1 MTLKLNRFRLMPIF
15 LLVLWCILLS
25 PLGLAEEVNAGSQ
38 EEIDEAV
45 TNQVVI
51 PGTNPYQGNVLSIQ
65 PVVTKIEPAITEVGK
80 ISWSIDG
87 LGVYPNSTGIIQVE
101 KPASATVRCAYMAAA
116 TTGFS
121 GYQLQAGDIKIDGA
135 DVIWTKE
142 IPNSISSYNY
152 WADVTS
158 IIKAKIDA
166 APAGRI
172 NFNITESPAYQTDG
186 ELLVVI
192 FDDPTQTTDN
202 TIILNFG
209 AQNTTGDYF
218 NISLAKPIDLNDPNL
233 ALDFSLASSFSNQDG
248 GAQQFSIVDV
258 NGQRMTSWAGG
269 DDDGTGPMSN
279 GELFTVGG
287 LDDSTDNPADPN
299 GQGDKRYDDELYTL
313 LPFASNGDT
322 NITVQTLNPSN
333 DDNLLF
339 AGLFLRSVLIASI
352 QDFGDAPNSY
362 HTLLASDGAGH
373 RVDGTVYLGQLIDG
387 EPDGLPTPGADGDD
401 ADNLSD
407 EDGVVFATPVTQGS
421 SAAVQVTASV
431 AGMLNAWI
439 DFNGNGN
446 WSDADEQI
454 FTDEMLVAG
463 GNNLNFDVPP
473 SAAEGNTYARFRFN
487 SQGALSFNGSAADG
501 EVEDYMIKIEASTP
515 PEPKPEPEPIE
526 SGPDRNFDSLEVGSD
541 SAIAMNSAIS
551 PRLKTLAT
559 NSLEIKKNQDSGV
572 CPDECCDPWI
582 ESVGPDGTVES
593 HGCQD
598 CCIKYNRDAIR
609 VGNRGAFAFGSAST
623 TNNVKVIAD
632 QK

>member
-1 MTLKLNRFRLMPIF
+1 MSMH
-15 LLVLWCILLS
+15 
-25 PLGLAEEVNAGSQ
+25 
-38 EEIDEAV
+38 
-45 TNQVVI
+45 
-51 PGTNPYQGNVLSIQ
+51 
-65 PVVTKIEPAITEVGK
+65 PVVTRIEPAITEVGK

-101 KPASATVRCAYMAAA
+101 KPAGATVRCTYMAAA
-116 TTGFS
+116 TTGVS

-135 DVIWTKE
+135 DVVWTKE
-142 IPNSISSYNY
+142 IPTSISSYNY

-158 IIKAKIDA
+158 LIKAKIDA

-172 NFNITESPAYQTDG
+172 DFNITESPAYQTDG

-192 FDDPTQTTDN
+192 FDDPAQTTDN

-233 ALDFSLASSFSNQDG
+233 ALDFSLASSYSYQEG
-248 GAQQFSIVDV
+248 GMQQFSIVDV

-269 DDDGTGPMSN
+269 DDDGTGPSSN

-313 LPFASNGDT
+313 LPFVSNGDT
-322 NITVQTLNPSN
+322 NIIVQTLNPSN

-339 AGLFLRSVLIASI
+339 AGLFLRSVLVASI
-352 QDFGDAPNSY
+352 QDFGDAPDSY
-362 HTLLASDGAGH
+362 LTVLASDGAGH
-373 RVDGTVYLGQLIDG
+373 RLVDGVYLGQLIDG
-387 EPDGLPTPGADGDD
+387 EPDGIPTAGADGDD

-446 WSDADEQI
+446 WADADEQI
-454 FTDEMLVAG
+454 FTDEILVAG
-463 GNNLNFDVPP
+463 VNNLNFDVP
-473 SAAEGNTYARFRFN
+473 SGAAEGDTYARFRFN
-487 SQGALSFNGSAADG
+487 TQGGLPFNGSAADG
-501 EVEDYMIKIEASTP
+501 EVEDYVIEIEASTP
-515 PEPKPEPEPIE
+515 PEPEPEPEPIE
-526 SGPDRNFDSLEVGSD
+526 SQPDRNFDSLEVGSD
-541 SAIAMNSAIS
+541 SAIAMNSFMG

-559 NSLEIKKNQDSGV
+559 NNLEIKKNQDSGA
-572 CPDECCDPWI
+572 CPDDCCDPWI
-582 ESVGPDGTVES
+582 KSVGPDGTVES
-593 HGCQD
+593 HDCKD
-598 CCIKYNRDAIR
+598 CCTKYNRDTIKVGSRDAI
-609 VGNRGAFAFGSAST
+609 AFGMASA
-623 TNNVKVIAD
+623 TNNVKVVAE